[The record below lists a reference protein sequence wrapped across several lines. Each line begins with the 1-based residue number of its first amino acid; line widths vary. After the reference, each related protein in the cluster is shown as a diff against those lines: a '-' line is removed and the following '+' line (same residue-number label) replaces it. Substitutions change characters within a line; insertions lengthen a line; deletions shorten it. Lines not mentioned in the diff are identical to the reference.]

1 MLKIFGAITW
11 FLGIGG
17 LVYAAA
23 TSGGSIGSP
32 TGPDWM
38 YSRF

>member
-1 MLKIFGAITW
+1 MRIFGAITW

-17 LVYAAA
+17 LMYAACNA
-23 TSGGSIGSP
+23 VGVSGP
-32 TGPDWM
+32 ATGPDWM

>member
-17 LVYAAA
+17 LVYAAS
-23 TSGGSIGSP
+23 TSGSSTPGA
-32 TGPDWM
+32 TGPEWL
-38 YSRF
+38 YSRV